1 MTLPED
7 NLGGLSAGIALK
19 PNAGVSTGD
28 WREYV

>member
-7 NLGGLSAGIALK
+7 NLGGLSAGIALE
-19 PNAGVSTGD
+19 PNNGAFTGD